1 VNPHGRFLFA
11 REHEPEEEILSGIE
25 APTGTSAG
33 GGTTNKGDHVA
44 AVTIKQLLEAGVH
57 FGHQTRRWNPKMR
70 PYIFGERN
78 GIHIIDL
85 RQTLVQIEL
94 AAEYLR
100 NLAANGGTVLFVGT
114 KKQAQGPVA
123 EAAQRA
129 GMPYVNFRWLGGML
143 TNFTTIQKRIF
154 YMKELERMESSG
166 EINALS
172 KRERLS
178 IRRELDKLQQTL
190 GGVREMTRVP
200 EAIFIVD
207 VNTEHTAV
215 KEAKRLGITT
225 LALVDSN
232 CDPDHIDFV
241 IAGNDDAIRAASTV
255 AGALAEAAREGRE
268 LAGKKVAPSKGEKGK
283 DDDAPVRAPVQAVA
297 PAAPAAAEPAPQVVP
312 ATEPAVIDTEPPP
325 VATPLADEPAP
336 DPAPAGDTGEEIVT
350 DG

>member
-1 VNPHGRFLFA
+1 
-11 REHEPEEEILSGIE
+11 
-25 APTGTSAG
+25 
-33 GGTTNKGDHVA
+33 VA

-94 AAEYLR
+94 AAEFLR

-268 LAGKKVAPSKGEKGK
+268 LAGKKTVPSKGDKARDEGAPLK
-283 DDDAPVRAPVQAVA
+283 APVPTAAPVA
-297 PAAPAAAEPAPQVVP
+297 AAPVEAAPSEP
-312 ATEPAVIDTEPPP
+312 ATEPEPPAAVEAEP
-325 VATPLADEPAP
+325 PAADE
-336 DPAPAGDTGEEIVT
+336 PAPAGDTGEETVT
-350 DG
+350 NG

>member
-1 VNPHGRFLFA
+1 
-11 REHEPEEEILSGIE
+11 
-25 APTGTSAG
+25 
-33 GGTTNKGDHVA
+33 
-44 AVTIKQLLEAGVH
+44 
-57 FGHQTRRWNPKMR
+57 
-70 PYIFGERN
+70 
-78 GIHIIDL
+78 
-85 RQTLVQIEL
+85 
-94 AAEYLR
+94 
-100 NLAANGGTVLFVGT
+100 
-114 KKQAQGPVA
+114 
-123 EAAQRA
+123 
-129 GMPYVNFRWLGGML
+129 
-143 TNFTTIQKRIF
+143 
-154 YMKELERMESSG
+154 MESSG

-268 LAGKKVAPSKGEKGK
+268 LAGKKIVPAKGEKARDGE
-283 DDDAPVRAPVQAVA
+283 A
-297 PAAPAAAEPAPQVVP
+297 PARERPAMQPAATAPTSEQPAPEQPAPEPAPTP
-312 ATEPAVIDTEPPP
+312 APASEPPVSEQSVAEP
-325 VATPLADEPAP
+325 VVAEQAAGESPTPESPTPDSPGDQPAP
-336 DPAPAGDTGEEIVT
+336 DGIDEEVVAS
-350 DG
+350 G

>member
-1 VNPHGRFLFA
+1 M
-11 REHEPEEEILSGIE
+11 
-25 APTGTSAG
+25 
-33 GGTTNKGDHVA
+33 A
-44 AVTIKQLLEAGVH
+44 AVTMKQLLEAGVH

-94 AAEYLR
+94 AAEFLR

-268 LAGKKVAPSKGEKGK
+268 LAGKKTARPKDEEAREPTPLREK
-283 DDDAPVRAPVQAVA
+283 APVPEAASKAP
-297 PAAPAAAEPAPQVVP
+297 PETGESPPETAE
-312 ATEPAVIDTEPPP
+312 TPPE
-325 VATPLADEPAP
+325 T
-336 DPAPAGDTGEEIVT
+336 EEIVT
-350 DG
+350 NG

>member
-1 VNPHGRFLFA
+1 M
-11 REHEPEEEILSGIE
+11 
-25 APTGTSAG
+25 
-33 GGTTNKGDHVA
+33 A

-85 RQTLVQIEL
+85 RQTLVQIQL

-268 LAGKKVAPSKGEKGK
+268 LAGKKLAPAKGEKARDGE
-283 DDDAPVRAPVQAVA
+283 APARERPAVQPAATAATSEQVPAPEVA
-297 PAAPAAAEPAPQVVP
+297 PTPAPASEPLVAEQSVTESLTLESPAPESPDQ
-312 ATEPAVIDTEPPP
+312 
-325 VATPLADEPAP
+325 PAP
-336 DPAPAGDTGEEIVT
+336 DGTDEEVVT
-350 DG
+350 NG

>member
-1 VNPHGRFLFA
+1 
-11 REHEPEEEILSGIE
+11 
-25 APTGTSAG
+25 
-33 GGTTNKGDHVA
+33 VA

-94 AAEYLR
+94 AAEFLR

-268 LAGKKVAPSKGEKGK
+268 LAGKKTIPTKGDKARDDVAPMK
-283 DDDAPVRAPVQAVA
+283 APV
-297 PAAPAAAEPAPQVVP
+297 PAAATAVAAPMEAAPPEPAPEPEPPAAVEAELPAVAEEP
-312 ATEPAVIDTEPPP
+312 ATDR
-325 VATPLADEPAP
+325 
-336 DPAPAGDTGEEIVT
+336 DPGEEIAT
-350 DG
+350 NG